1 MGLFIRKPQLSIVIV
16 FYNMI
21 REAKRTLFS
30 LTIDYQENI
39 NIQDYEVIVIDSGST
54 EPLDKK
60 WVETI
65 QSNFRYFFV
74 DSKHPSPSKAMN
86 FGIGKSRSNTVVCCI
101 DGARIL
107 TPNILSLMIKSQKLF
122 DYPFVYTLGFHVG
135 DKQQNYAIEDG
146 YCQEVEDELLKSLK
160 WESNGYKL
168 FNRSCLGGS
177 SPKGYFG
184 RISESNCFSANKK
197 ILKNIG
203 GFDERFISPGGG
215 LVNLDVFSRLHLMD
229 ILQPVMLLGEG
240 TFHQFHGGV
249 ATNVPREVHPF
260 KVFDKEYQSIRGECF
275 KHLDDWLDKR
285 FYLGTFNQY
294 SQRFK

>member
-1 MGLFIRKPQLSIVIV
+1 MNLFKKKVKPKLSIVIV

-30 LTIDYQENI
+30 LTLDYQENI

-74 DSKHPSPSKAMN
+74 DSKHPSPCGAMN
-86 FGIGKSRSNTVVCCI
+86 FGIEMSRSNTVVCCI

-122 DYPFVYTLGFHVG
+122 DYPFVYTVGLHVG

-146 YCQEVEDELLKSLK
+146 YGQEVEDEL
-160 WESNGYKL
+160 
-168 FNRSCLGGS
+168 
-177 SPKGYFG
+177 
-184 RISESNCFSANKK
+184 
-197 ILKNIG
+197 
-203 GFDERFISPGGG
+203 
-215 LVNLDVFSRLHLMD
+215 
-229 ILQPVMLLGEG
+229 
-240 TFHQFHGGV
+240 
-249 ATNVPREVHPF
+249 
-260 KVFDKEYQSIRGECF
+260 
-275 KHLDDWLDKR
+275 
-285 FYLGTFNQY
+285 
-294 SQRFK
+294 